1 MVFSYIGGYIYIS
14 NPGGS
19 GRQEKCTESVP
30 LCHKAAFQSA
40 LDGRSGWTEDK
51 KYSRCHGSSQLR
63 QAVPGHHRTGSSGGL
78 CRDSETGWLCGSFPE
93 GCERRQEER
102 AGSDS
107 GYPGRYLFSDY
118 ADYSG
123 RRMVKVLLSIL
134 VLFELIDKTGNL
146 YYFLRFIADASCYF
160 LPVFLA
166 AFAAGKS
173 YQRDSGFRRPGCRR
187 SRWNRQRE
195 TAVWKSFMRQ
205 FLFCYG
211 MTG

>member
-1 MVFSYIGGYIYIS
+1 MSWEQSI
-14 NPGGS
+14 
-19 GRQEKCTESVP
+19 
-30 LCHKAAFQSA
+30 KA
-40 LDGRSGWTEDK
+40 
-51 KYSRCHGSSQLR
+51 GSSRSSSDRKFRWSLQRFRNRVTLR
-63 QAVPGHHRTGSSGGL
+63 FLPRRLRTK
-78 CRDSETGWLCGSFPE
+78 TGRKG
-93 GCERRQEER
+93 
-102 AGSDS
+102 GSDS

-187 SRWNRQRE
+187 SR
-195 TAVWKSFMRQ
+195 
-205 FLFCYG
+205 
-211 MTG
+211 